1 MTRDRRVGYRGGVG
15 PLEYLIAGLIV
26 GALARLFLPGA
37 SPVGCLGTIFIGIVG
52 IYVGGRLWE
61 ELIGRNRGVAWIGSI
76 LVAMI
81 LLAVFRALTMRNT
94 SIWR

>member
-1 MTRDRRVGYRGGVG
+1 MG
-15 PLEYLIAGLIV
+15 PIEYVIAGLVV

-61 ELIGRNRGVAWIGSI
+61 EFIGPNKGVPWIGSI

-81 LLAVFRALTMRNT
+81 LLAFFRATTMRNP
-94 SIWR
+94 SVWR

>member
-1 MTRDRRVGYRGGVG
+1 MG
-15 PLEYLIAGLIV
+15 PVEYVIAGLIV

-61 ELIGRNRGVAWIGSI
+61 EFVGPDRGIPWIGSI
-76 LVAMI
+76 LVAML
-81 LLAVFRALTMRNT
+81 LLALFRALTYRNR
-94 SIWR
+94 SMWR

>member
-1 MTRDRRVGYRGGVG
+1 MG
-15 PLEYLIAGLIV
+15 PIEYVIAGLVV

-61 ELIGRNRGVAWIGSI
+61 EFIGRNRGVPWIGSI
-76 LVAMI
+76 LVAMF
-81 LLAVFRALTMRNT
+81 LLALFRSMTMRNR
-94 SIWR
+94 SVWR

>member
-1 MTRDRRVGYRGGVG
+1 MG
-15 PLEYLIAGLIV
+15 PFEYVVAGLVV

-61 ELIGRNRGVAWIGSI
+61 EFIGPNRGVPWIGSI
-76 LVAMI
+76 LVAML
-81 LLAVFRALTMRNT
+81 LLAIFRGATVRND
-94 SIWR
+94 SVWR